1 MFYGAAMRF
10 RARLVLVLLAASLA
24 ACGGGGETASSPQTE
39 VVPQPDHDMIEEA
52 FEITSPPNGSD
63 VATELVTL
71 EGRTAAGDAQGQY
84 LVDVIGVDDPS
95 EEAFYDQEF
104 EPEAATGEWSIEIRL
119 YEGLNFISVIRLP
132 PGRSIDKVLPSRGF
146 PGYFIL
152 DWELTRSG

>member
-1 MFYGAAMRF
+1 MRSWTWV
-10 RARLVLVLLAASLA
+10 VLVLIAAFVG
-24 ACGGGGETASSPQTE
+24 ACGGGGDTASSPQTE

-84 LVDVIGVDDPS
+84 QVSLVGADDPS
-95 EEAFYDQEF
+95 EEAFYEQEF
-104 EPEAATGEWSIEIRL
+104 EPDAATGEWSIEIRL
-119 YEGLNFISVIRLP
+119 YEGVNFINVIRLP
-132 PGRSIDKVLPSRGF
+132 PGQDINKVLPSRGF